1 MNNHAVTLRDVRDE
15 EGRRYLDAS
24 LAADGTL
31 TITGLDSG
39 DGVERF
45 FGPGNRE
52 YEWVWTIQAQHLP
65 QLATALGAGAGD
77 DLLAAL
83 AARFTGDRAADL
95 QPFLDEHGISYEA
108 WSRVGD

>member
-1 MNNHAVTLRDVRDE
+1 MNKRFVTLRDMHDE
-15 EGRRYLDAS
+15 GGHRSLAAS

-31 TITGLDSG
+31 TITGQDLG
-39 DGVERF
+39 DGVEQF

-52 YEWVWTIQAQHLP
+52 YEWVWTIRAQHLP
-65 QLATALGAGAGD
+65 QLATALGADD

>member
-1 MNNHAVTLRDVRDE
+1 MKVRSVTLRDVRDE
-15 EGRRYLDAS
+15 EGRRFLGAS
-24 LAADGTL
+24 LAADGAL

-45 FGPGNRE
+45 FGPGSRE

-65 QLATALGAGAGD
+65 QLALALGAGD

-83 AARFTGDRAADL
+83 AARFTGDQTADL
-95 QPFLDEHGISYEA
+95 QPFLESQGIAYDV

>member
-1 MNNHAVTLRDVRDE
+1 MKHRSVALRDVRDE
-15 EGRRYLDAS
+15 QGIRFLGAS
-24 LAADGTL
+24 FAADGTL
-31 TITGLDSG
+31 TIEGHDIG

-65 QLATALGAGAGD
+65 QLATALGAND
-77 DLLAAL
+77 DLLAAM

-95 QPFLDEHGISYEA
+95 QPFLDEHGIPYDH